1 VKNKLSIN
9 LEVSLVEIVLSV
21 LIFAVAGVI
30 MINCFAIA
38 RFTQIK
44 ANDKVT
50 AGNMVQ
56 SDLEFIKS
64 SANSNEVDKFLS
76 NTYSVNQDNE
86 NNQLYIKYYDKN
98 WNLCDDGEKE
108 YIIRLEVSN
117 VQVNAGKMKSLS
129 IVAEKTEPYPFI
141 NNDEGKTVLI
151 YSIHTKKFFPDF
163 NREAD

>member
-1 VKNKLSIN
+1 MKNKLSIN
-9 LEVSLVEIVLSV
+9 LEISLVEIILSV
-21 LIFAVAGVI
+21 LIFAAAGVI
-30 MINCFAIA
+30 MLNCFAIA

-50 AGNMVQ
+50 AGNIVQ

-64 SANSNEVDKFLS
+64 SANSNEVDKYLL
-76 NTYSVNQDNE
+76 NTYSVRHNYE

-98 WNLCDDGEKE
+98 WNLCDDDEKE
-108 YIIRLEVSN
+108 YIIGLDVSN
-117 VQVNAGKMKSLS
+117 SQVNSGEMKSLS
-129 IVAEKTEPYPFI
+129 IMAEKTEPYPFI

-151 YSIHTKKFFPDF
+151 YSIDTKKFFPNF